1 MTIDLTREPSTPDSS
16 ILSMR
21 RSISSQRNSNNNYQY
36 HRSSLSGLS
45 GPNHTAMVRS
55 QSVQTPASNRPMAS
69 VFETHRAPGPQSSL
83 NPVSEYSPAEYT
95 KQYLGSVQRPSGVSA
110 LSQALSADSSMEQEQ
125 EQQPQPL
132 PLPQEHEHEQQ
143 QQEPP
148 QMFSDF
154 TALADSSIP
163 EQSIAPPELSVEMAR
178 TNTTDSLCGAVGM
191 FRFDST
197 GSNIDPSFN
206 FAVPASSADVSLPPY
221 PFENAASVPLS
232 FSTSAPSAFTTPFH
246 PSAPVPDEPAAAME
260 MKHSTSTESD
270 ASQSRASRRAQE
282 QVVQGARPIAPKL
295 DSQDDCTP
303 KVTERQPQR
312 PQQQHKMVRI
322 SSSDGT
328 SKEVAAIPKA
338 SIQRP
343 PRPKTYCTM
352 CEDHPEGFHGEHEL
366 RRHIE
371 RVHAMVRKVWIC
383 VDISPDKS
391 FLANCK
397 ACRNRKRYGANYN
410 AAAHLRRTHF
420 NPCQRGRGGRGKDSE
435 KRGGKGGGNHPP
447 MDILKH
453 WMEQRDEFVIE
464 NAPKHADGDD
474 LSYDLTTALPPTGED
489 DGLLNEASMPVDSDQ
504 ASSMDIE
511 STLMGTGYDTVPMM
525 PMNTEPSLDAPPFYF
540 DTPFPTDMESVAM

>member
-21 RSISSQRNSNNNYQY
+21 RSISSRRNSSNNNYQY

-45 GPNHTAMVRS
+45 GPNHTAMARS
-55 QSVQTPASNRPMAS
+55 QSVQTPASNRPSLES
-69 VFETHRAPGPQSSL
+69 VVQTRRAPEPQGSL
-83 NPVSEYSPAEYT
+83 NLVSEYSPAEYT
-95 KQYLGSVQRPSGVSA
+95 KQYLDSVQRPSGVSA
-110 LSQALSADSSMEQEQ
+110 LSQALSASSSV
-125 EQQPQPL
+125 EQQPQPGQG
-132 PLPQEHEHEQQ
+132 QEQGQKQQ
-143 QQEPP
+143 QQPQQEPP
-148 QMFSDF
+148 QMFSDV
-154 TALADSSIP
+154 TTLADASVP
-163 EQSIAPPELSVEMAR
+163 EQSIAPELSVDMAR

-197 GSNIDPSFN
+197 GSNIDPNFN
-206 FAVPASSADVSLPPY
+206 FAVPTSSADVSLPPY
-221 PFENAASVPLS
+221 PFGNAASVPVS
-232 FSTSAPSAFTTPFH
+232 FSTSAPSAFTTPFQ
-246 PSAPVPDEPAAAME
+246 PPAPVSDEPAEAVEANL
-260 MKHSTSTESD
+260 STSTESD
-270 ASQSRASRRAQE
+270 VSQSRASRRAQE

-295 DSQDDCTP
+295 DSQDESTP
-303 KVTERQPQR
+303 KVTEMQQLQK

-352 CEDHPEGFHGEHEL
+352 CKEHPEGFHGEHEL

-397 ACRNRKRYGANYN
+397 ACRNHKRYGANYN

-453 WMEQRDEFVIE
+453 WMEQRDEFVVE
-464 NAPKHADGDD
+464 NAPKRVDGDD
-474 LSYDLTTALPPTGED
+474 LNYDLTTAFPPTAED
-489 DGLLNEASMPVDSDQ
+489 DGLLNEAPMSADSDPTP
-504 ASSMDIE
+504 SMGIE

-525 PMNTEPSLDAPPFYF
+525 PINEPSLDAPFYF